1 MSGVLPSSSG
11 TPGLYI
17 YRLPTHLPSVSGA
30 GRPAVSLPRATAG
43 PRAGFLWVLTAC
55 AAWHWL
61 LTQLPSRLLPS
72 SGNQTGSVAGSRSC
86 CHVSCSSGLKP
97 VLSAGWAFPSPGLVS
112 QVPPGPFAA
121 RAWGWGSCLQS
132 GNGEGVCV
140 LASGPASHLK
150 TRQKRVGYSATVPLI
165 NCLSLLE
172 SLDFSMFQLPQLTTW
187 VYKYP
192 TPLVYGI
199 N

>member
-1 MSGVLPSSSG
+1 MSAVLSSSSG

-30 GRPAVSLPRATAG
+30 GRLGVSLPRATAG
-43 PRAGFLWVLTAC
+43 PRAGLLWVLTAC
-55 AAWHWL
+55 VAWHWL
-61 LTQLPSRLLPS
+61 PTQL
-72 SGNQTGSVAGSRSC
+72 GNQTGSVAGSRSC

-132 GNGEGVCV
+132 ENGEGVWV
-140 LASGPASHLK
+140 LASGPVSHLK
-150 TRQKRVGYSATVPLI
+150 TRQKCAGYSATVPLI
-165 NCLSLLE
+165 NCLSLLK
-172 SLDFSMFQLPQLTTW
+172 SLDFSMFQLPR
-187 VYKYP
+187 
-192 TPLVYGI
+192 PL
-199 N
+199 